1 MGNLSQE
8 TLDNTFNQGSG
19 MVLALPEDQLE
30 EAQAY
35 FKAQGI
41 EAWRVGQ
48 VISGKEL
55 VFV

>member
-8 TLDNTFNQGSG
+8 TLDTTVNQSLG
-19 MVLALPEDQLE
+19 MVIALPKGLWK
-30 EAQAY
+30 EAQIY
-35 FKAQGI
+35 FQSRM